1 MKKLGN
7 VRKTMIAATFLAV
20 CFSCAALADEGTAG
34 EWFEQ
39 TCRLLAEANW
49 APEDYTIEEYT
60 GEYDPQISKY
70 KVRSDE
76 GFFNL
81 TTAQDGTPERFAF
94 QMKADEPLE
103 TQVGTILK
111 AVFPDGED
119 AEKFAK
125 QLADDYNASTANP
138 KQKDYQPYANRYY
151 NEKRC
156 ELDMGWL
163 YIWANLP
170 ERGTK

>member
-1 MKKLGN
+1 MKRLSSL
-7 VRKTMIAATFLAV
+7 RKMIIAAAFLAA
-20 CFSCAALADEGTAG
+20 CFSSAALADELKAG

-39 TCRLLAEANW
+39 TCRLLAEAEW
-49 APEDYTIEEYT
+49 TPADYTIEEYT
-60 GEYDPQISKY
+60 GEYDPMISKY
-70 KVRSDE
+70 KVGSDE

-103 TQVGTILK
+103 TQIGTILK
-111 AVFPDGED
+111 AVFPDGEG
-119 AEKFAK
+119 AEDFAK
-125 QLADDYNASTANP
+125 ALVDDYNASTANP
-138 KQKDYQPYANRYY
+138 KQKDYQLYAKKDY

-156 ELDMGWL
+156 ELDTGWL

-170 ERGTK
+170 GRDSK